1 MLLEVHYM
9 LHQTPSTPPV
19 APKSADQLSL
29 RTRVAQ
35 DCLRG
40 ITLHSQVGIVHDIRL
55 QELRLYTDYGRCCR
69 PLFIV
74 DNERKRLTITKDD
87 IRQLQ
92 DREVTHFGWNVSRRP
107 RPLSHILISA
117 SAAYS
122 PLLTQ
127 HEGCPC
133 GFFID
138 CHGCFGCEIVECC
151 AISWTCN
158 WTCNYSAICA
168 RRPRVLLLY
177 NFGVLCH
184 FLDLQLNLQLRGHL
198 SPPATILDTIGFQ
211 NLDFGS
217 HLDCWHCFTI
227 RWRVPGR

>member
-1 MLLEVHYM
+1 MLLELHYT
-9 LHQTPSTPPV
+9 LHQTPSTPSC

-40 ITLHSQVGIVHDIRL
+40 VMLHSQVGIVHDIRL

-107 RPLSHILISA
+107 WPLTHILISA
-117 SAAYS
+117 SSASSACS
-122 PLLTQ
+122 SLLTQ

-138 CHGCFGCEIVECC
+138 CHGCFYCTIVECC
-151 AISWTCN
+151 AVSWTCK
-158 WTCNYSAICA
+158 WTCNYSAIYA

-177 NFGVLCH
+177 NRGILWH
-184 FLDLQLNLQLRGHL
+184 ILDLQLDLQLQDHL
-198 SPPATILDTIGFQ
+198 CPPATILDTIGVQCSGFWE
-211 NLDFGS
+211 LSCLLALS
-217 HLDCWHCFTI
+217 HH
-227 RWRVPGR
+227 